1 MSSTGPCAISNAGP
15 LIHLSRAG
23 LLHLLGRLFDRVLV
37 PREVVDEVVDRGKER
52 GSADAL
58 QVEGAIAEGWIRVA
72 ELNVPAEFLELSET
86 AGLERAETAV
96 IFLAKRSGCL
106 ALLDDEAARV
116 FSRALGVEM
125 RGSIGVIIQALKAK
139 LVTPLEALDGL
150 ERLSEV
156 MYLNVDTYRLA
167 RREIEKISRERR

>member
-1 MSSTGPCAISNAGP
+1 MSSTRSCAVSNAGP

-23 LLHLLGRLFDRVLV
+23 LLHLLRRLFDRVLV
-37 PREVVDEVVDRGKER
+37 PEGVEDEAVDRGKER

-58 QVEGAIAEGWIRVA
+58 QVEEAIAEGWIKVT
-72 ELNVPAEFLELSET
+72 ELDAPAEFLELMET
-86 AGLERAETAV
+86 AGLEKAEAIV
-96 IFLAKRSGCL
+96 IFMANRSGCL

-116 FSRALGVEM
+116 FSRGLGVEV
-125 RGSIGVIIQALKAK
+125 RGSIGVVIQALKRG
-139 LVTPLEALDGL
+139 LVTPSEAVEGL

-167 RREIEKISRERR
+167 RQEIERFSRESH